1 MYTSPRIMYRN
12 LIIIGTLLGI
22 AGCGVSTLHG
32 GASGGSAASSTRA
45 SSSSPA
51 PSGSRAPSSTQPPFS
66 NPTSAPSTAALTCA
80 SHEEP
85 ITADSLTI
93 TLTCTV
99 TGAESDET
107 SFTVDYTVMGRGDQA
122 RTSLAVCS
130 GPVSNGRGTC
140 MVTFGAQALDALS
153 VEVMGEL
160 LPSHRSLGPETP
172 TRAP

>member
-1 MYTSPRIMYRN
+1 MYRN

-22 AGCGVSTLHG
+22 GGCGVSTLG
-32 GASGGSAASSTRA
+32 VGASSGPAPSSTRA

-51 PSGSRAPSSTQPPFS
+51 PSSTQPSFT
-66 NPTSAPSTAALTCA
+66 NPTSVPSTAVLSCA

-85 ITADSLTI
+85 ITADSVTI
-93 TLTCTV
+93 TLSCTV

-107 SFTVDYTVMGRGDQA
+107 SFTVAYAAMGRADQA
-122 RTSLAVCS
+122 RTTLAVCS

-140 MVTFGAQALDALS
+140 TVTFGAQALDALS

-172 TRAP
+172 TLAP